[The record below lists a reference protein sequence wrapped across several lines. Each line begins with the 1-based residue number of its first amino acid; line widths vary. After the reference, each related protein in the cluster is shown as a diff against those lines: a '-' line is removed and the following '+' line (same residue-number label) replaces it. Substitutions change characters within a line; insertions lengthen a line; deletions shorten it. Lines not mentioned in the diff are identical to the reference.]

1 MSHDYIFDVENVQIE
16 WVERMQKFT
25 VLVTSEDRT
34 LFFWLTEAQML
45 KLAFDSCKA
54 TAPRT

>member
-1 MSHDYIFDVENVQIE
+1 MSHDYIFDAETVQIT

-25 VLVTSEDRT
+25 VLVTSGDRT
-34 LFFWLTEAQML
+34 LSFWLDEGQML
-45 KLAFDSCKA
+45 KLAFDACKA